1 MGNAIVSVFGF
12 APIKSKFT
20 PSFRCSKYKLGNAKQ
35 DTKSGKPFMEEKVF
49 YDMLERNKLFFKPKK
64 NASFDK
70 PNYDETLD
78 GVKMLMARLPIDV
91 LADSDKS
98 VIIEMLDKKL
108 FDRAINILSKT
119 AETREFE
126 KYNIKPKI
134 ETIIRKITTLINLE
148 NAKNES

>member
-1 MGNAIVSVFGF
+1 
-12 APIKSKFT
+12 
-20 PSFRCSKYKLGNAKQ
+20 
-35 DTKSGKPFMEEKVF
+35 
-49 YDMLERNKLFFKPKK
+49 
-64 NASFDK
+64 
-70 PNYDETLD
+70 
-78 GVKMLMARLPIDV
+78 MLMARLPIDV

-98 VIIEMLDKKL
+98 VIIEMLDKKQ